1 MASDAL
7 KQAWDSAQ
15 KKIDKGEA
23 ESALEILRTDAA
35 DDAAL
40 KEVTTWR
47 IAGDAKAH
55 LARESGIK
63 KMYRD
68 AVNHYEQALKCNQN
82 DKKSRRALNSLRSEM
97 DGLGIRAGGKA
108 VFWDDGAPT
117 FVGLVAFVVVIGLL
131 LVSLKVIPDYLAE
144 EVEYDAIIEIELYP
158 DAAPKTV
165 ASFKEHAAEGRYDG
179 IVFHRII
186 DGFMIQ
192 GGDIENGDIASGWS
206 SAGTGGYS
214 AIYYNQGQQN
224 DMTSWTMPDEFD
236 SSYRHAPG
244 ILAMANS
251 GPNTGGSQFYLVDK
265 DSTPSH
271 LDDKH
276 SVFGLAVS
284 GEWMGDEMS
293 GINVID
299 HISTVPVDESKP
311 TSQIPT
317 IQKVEINGDQ
327 ATMYI
332 NLLDEDGNRDGSNS
346 LPGFSVM
353 ASMGTLMLAAVA
365 IRRL

>member
-1 MASDAL
+1 
-7 KQAWDSAQ
+7 
-15 KKIDKGEA
+15 
-23 ESALEILRTDAA
+23 
-35 DDAAL
+35 
-40 KEVTTWR
+40 
-47 IAGDAKAH
+47 
-55 LARESGIK
+55 
-63 KMYRD
+63 
-68 AVNHYEQALKCNQN
+68 
-82 DKKSRRALNSLRSEM
+82 
-97 DGLGIRAGGKA
+97 
-108 VFWDDGAPT
+108 
-117 FVGLVAFVVVIGLL
+117 
-131 LVSLKVIPDYLAE
+131 
-144 EVEYDAIIEIELYP
+144 
-158 DAAPKTV
+158 
-165 ASFKEHAAEGRYDG
+165 
-179 IVFHRII
+179 
-186 DGFMIQ
+186 MIQ